1 MLDRICTAIWE
12 LDPALFFADTARAT
26 TTLRAL
32 PRSALISCNRR
43 AHDMMERLAIL
54 VQANDAELVV
64 PMDGSAMA
72 GAVQARLAGRAGFEH
87 DVRIAFGDEVAWFHL
102 SLSFPASGEPLAP
115 IVMSVIEIS
124 RYRREETDL
133 SLARRRLEQAS
144 RDMNMVHLARSVTDA
159 VSQPL
164 TSILFSG
171 RAALTRL
178 SESDHECADLRAD
191 IERMLIAAS
200 RSADMIRQ
208 ARDFAE
214 KRENEREV
222 VTVSEVVADVLTQIE
237 GELAKRGLTLH
248 VDIADIP
255 EVTADRI
262 ELQQVVLNLLL
273 NAMDAHQDAGQFAPI
288 RLSAG
293 MGDNTQVVVSI
304 ADRGNG
310 IAPDI
315 AHRIFE
321 PLFTTKSGNVGVGL
335 AVCRNIVEA
344 HGGEIR
350 VSASQ
355 GPGTTVSFTLPA
367 RGGPK
372 SHHKSGKDAQPTGR
386 ASLPE
391 GLPQSQRT
399 RPVASS

>member
-12 LDPALFFADTARAT
+12 LDPTLLFADTARAT
-26 TTLRAL
+26 TTLRVL
-32 PRSALISCNRR
+32 PRSALISCNRM
-43 AHDMMERLAIL
+43 AHEMMERLAIL
-54 VQANDAELVV
+54 TQACDAELIL
-64 PMDGSAMA
+64 PMDGSAVA
-72 GAVQARLAGRAGFEH
+72 GAVQAHLAGRPEFEH

-102 SLSFPASGEPLAP
+102 SLSFPACSEPLAP
-115 IVMSVIEIS
+115 VVMSVMEIS
-124 RYRREETDL
+124 RYRREESDL

-144 RDMNMVHLARSVTDA
+144 RDMSMVHLARSVTDA

-178 SESDHECADLRAD
+178 SESNHECADLRAD

-200 RSADMIRQ
+200 RCAEMIRQ

-214 KRENEREV
+214 KRESERET
-222 VTVSEVVADVLTQIE
+222 VTLSQVVAHVLTQLE
-237 GELAKRGLTLH
+237 GELSRRGLTLY

-255 EVTADRI
+255 QVMADRI
-262 ELQQVVLNLLL
+262 QLQQVVLNLLL
-273 NAMDAHQDAGQFAPI
+273 NAMDAHQDAGQFTPI

-293 MGDNTQVVVSI
+293 MGDNAQVVVSI
-304 ADRGNG
+304 ADQGNG

-321 PLFTTKSGNVGVGL
+321 PLSTTKSGNIGVGL
-335 AVCRNIVEA
+335 PVCRNIVEA
-344 HGGEIR
+344 HGGKIW
-350 VSASQ
+350 VSTSQ
-355 GPGTTVSFTLPA
+355 GRGTTVSFTLPA
-367 RGGPK
+367 RGLPK
-372 SHHKSGKDAQPTGR
+372 THHKSDKDARPIGR

>member
-26 TTLRAL
+26 TTLRVL
-32 PRSALISCNRR
+32 PRSALISCNRS
-43 AHDMMERLAIL
+43 AHEMMERLAML
-54 VQANDAELVV
+54 TQACDAEMVV

-72 GAVQARLAGRAGFEH
+72 SAVQARLAGRAGFEH

-144 RDMNMVHLARSVTDA
+144 RDMNMAHLARSVTDA

-214 KRENEREV
+214 KRENERET
-222 VTVSEVVADVLTQIE
+222 VTVADVVAHVLTQIE
-237 GELAKRGLTLH
+237 GELSRRGLTLH

-255 EVTADRI
+255 QVTADRI

-293 MGDNTQVVVSI
+293 MGDDAQVVVSI
-304 ADRGNG
+304 ADEGNG

-315 AHRIFE
+315 ADRIFE

-350 VSASQ
+350 VSTSQ
-355 GPGTTVSFTLPA
+355 GPGTTVTFTLPV
-367 RGGPK
+367 REWPK
-372 SHHKSGKDAQPTGR
+372 AHHKSDGDARPTGR
-386 ASLPE
+386 ASLHGE
-391 GLPQSQRT
+391 LLQSQRT